1 MTEFQTL
8 ALSSRGAVATI
19 YLNRPERNNSLTLR
33 SLFEMRD
40 LIRQL
45 MIRPEIHIVVLTGRG
60 GPGTGFCPGA
70 DLLAIPEGNA
80 GSALDPGDL
89 TPYQVPALLHE
100 MPQVTIAAINGG
112 VGGAGLG
119 WACACDFRVAAES
132 ARFSTAFLNLG
143 LAGDMALPWTLPK
156 LVGSA
161 KARELCF
168 LSEKLTAEDAARMG
182 LVTEVYPDDLFLD
195 SLNGFVERL
204 AGVAPEALRAMK
216 ANFLAAERLP
226 LPDFSDY
233 ETMRHLALA
242 KSPEVRQRMAEFG
255 ANRRV

>member
-80 GSALDPGDL
+80 
-89 TPYQVPALLHE
+89 
-100 MPQVTIAAINGG
+100 
-112 VGGAGLG
+112 
-119 WACACDFRVAAES
+119 W
-132 ARFSTAFLNLG
+132 
-143 LAGDMALPWTLPK
+143 
-156 LVGSA
+156 
-161 KARELCF
+161 
-168 LSEKLTAEDAARMG
+168 
-182 LVTEVYPDDLFLD
+182 
-195 SLNGFVERL
+195 
-204 AGVAPEALRAMK
+204 
-216 ANFLAAERLP
+216 
-226 LPDFSDY
+226 
-233 ETMRHLALA
+233 
-242 KSPEVRQRMAEFG
+242 
-255 ANRRV
+255 